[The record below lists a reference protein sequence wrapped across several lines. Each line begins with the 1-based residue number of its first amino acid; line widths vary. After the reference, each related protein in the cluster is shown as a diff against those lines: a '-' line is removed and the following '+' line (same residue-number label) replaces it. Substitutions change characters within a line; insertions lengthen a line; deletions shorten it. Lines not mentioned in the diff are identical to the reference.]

1 MNAGRGNVL
10 LGNGG
15 VLFVDVTAEAVAV
28 VVAVTCGSPHDPNE
42 SPQSDPTS
50 KKIEGYDG
58 QSISKYN
65 RVGTVGLE
73 VVSLETIR

>member
-1 MNAGRGNVL
+1 MNAGKGNVL

-15 VLFVDVTAEAVAV
+15 VLFVTVAVAEAVAV
-28 VVAVTCGSPHDPNE
+28 VVVVTCGSPHDPNE

-58 QSISKYN
+58 QSII
-65 RVGTVGLE
+65 E
-73 VVSLETIR
+73 